1 MNLMKAV
8 MMKVKKRSRES
19 VGLVLAMAWRLG
31 WSEASRKFGLDNN
44 GEDEERAS
52 EEDEDMNEEAEEH
65 RSNRDG
71 ATFGPEA

>member
-1 MNLMKAV
+1 
-8 MMKVKKRSRES
+8 
-19 VGLVLAMAWRLG
+19 MAWRLG

-71 ATFGPEA
+71 ATFGPEAWYSESFGWSGKGTG